1 MLSDTNWP
9 AEEVGQFNIPPC
21 LIPLPLRSGMPYT
34 DQPACVFER

>member
-21 LIPLPLRSGMPYT
+21 LIPPLRHALPFFQAVMNE
-34 DQPACVFER
+34 Q